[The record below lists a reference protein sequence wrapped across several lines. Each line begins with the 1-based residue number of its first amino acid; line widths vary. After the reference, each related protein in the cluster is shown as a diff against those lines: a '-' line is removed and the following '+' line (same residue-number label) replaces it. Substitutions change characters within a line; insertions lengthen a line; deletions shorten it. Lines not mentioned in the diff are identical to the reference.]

1 MNREQRRAKY
11 IRTVQDSSSEPASQ
25 NLSRPPSGA
34 PPSNPSQKSNSSNR
48 RTSIHLSF
56 VEKGNTASSP
66 LEIAE
71 TQQDTPQTLQPKLVS
86 VDIPPAAI
94 DKADYESLRSSQ
106 INSDG
111 GIDFS
116 SPLKSR
122 LLSSQP
128 EHTQS
133 SSRSGIIPVSTL
145 LTNRQKSIPKP
156 PNKDPSS
163 SLNSSSSAPVNGHLP
178 LISSEP
184 VISSDGAPPEVNHPD
199 SSPSSSKFG
208 TPDYVPSTEQ
218 DSTRGRAVSIELGSQ
233 LGSHRNGQVLSIS
246 ELVSP
251 EPNSQGGLLSQNNT
265 RQPDS
270 QASIPPN
277 TFPPPAPHFSQTLKN
292 CSESVLLPS
301 NQANSHSQ
309 SQVNSA
315 SSPWAFHTQIPVK
328 ESSASHKPP
337 SNNPTPTPTLK
348 ERLLQA
354 FPPPVRSGEQ
364 DPSRSRQARASS
376 SVSVSSTG
384 SLRERLR
391 QARASGVRGYP
402 TSQITDSRASSD
414 VEMPPNEM
422 EMSGDSS
429 VTSPAAGGRG
439 DRSRE
444 SLLESGGGSQA
455 PIYDI
460 AIGSSALPI
469 QNSIEEE
476 QSLNDDEISE
486 GSKGSS
492 SQQSVENEHDI
503 GQVDGLVLPSVP
515 LLGPA
520 EYALGLPAEGKIQS
534 VYFDIIKAKRK
545 AILKFINRHESI
557 GSATTSPNRTNQRN
571 DMNELI
577 QRLHDTTTHIDLGL
591 PGIPTQYSINPEQHA
606 AYANYA
612 GSKFSLLGH
621 LVDPLKRVD
630 CSIVIAAQSGAIQ
643 DLLEQ
648 YLVTKEV
655 NVKRHDRIA
664 TSQSQSPDR
673 RHEFQVE
680 LMSTMSDEPVN
691 LDRTPLLMIAFDA
704 SFDAQDPQ
712 IQRVRTMNSNRSPNL
727 LPVVHLLVTN
737 SSEHVDLCIP
747 KTLPPPV
754 RLKLLVRA
762 TYQARPNLGG
772 KPTYVPNAS
781 DEPEGRAMDFSD
793 LQRALRKSP
802 ERKLSMLASII
813 TRAAMSQD
821 FDSQWGLGSVS
832 DLQLTEIDDTPPKVS
847 GTTTVAETPKEPF
860 PRSRTPVS
868 RADTPSGKK
877 RLLEVENAA
886 VALNK
891 RQRLTPTP
899 LREPENSSAQVLQS
913 VQVQDLINKL
923 QAELTKEKE
932 AGRKADE
939 EKDKVQKQLGQWK
952 SDHAALLR
960 RYEKRMTK
968 CHELEKNNTKL
979 LRTIENNK
987 SRQERTSEDNAM
999 LKEKVKGLQQEL
1011 NTTREIIKSGGGDAA
1026 TTEAAGEEARDLLA
1040 RNVHLEK
1047 SLENTRKDFEFTRTQ
1062 YQEASGKAAEF
1073 ATQVRDLEEK
1083 VADLSKQAGDE
1094 KRRLKEMNYQESL
1107 NHHLSKIAELEQ
1119 EKRTRDVL
1127 LKKLEEENRQLKRN
1141 RGVQTRGS
1149 SVQPPGSPGLDPP
1162 GSGRGPRSRQN
1173 SPAPGLFPHH
1183 GTTVANR
1190 GSLLRHER

>member
-1 MNREQRRAKY
+1 VNREERRTKY
-11 IRTVQDSSSEPASQ
+11 IRTIQDSSSEQASQ
-25 NLSRPPSGA
+25 NLPR
-34 PPSNPSQKSNSSNR
+34 PSQKSNSSNR

-56 VEKGNTASSP
+56 VEKGNTVSSP

-71 TQQDTPQTLQPKLVS
+71 TQQDTPQTVQRKVVS

-94 DKADYESLRSSQ
+94 EKADYESLRSSQ

-116 SPLKSR
+116 SPLKSQ
-122 LLSSQP
+122 LISSQL
-128 EHTQS
+128 ERTQS
-133 SSRSGIIPVSTL
+133 SARSGAIPVSTP
-145 LTNRQKSIPKP
+145 LTNRQKNIPKATH
-156 PNKDPSS
+156 KDPSS
-163 SLNSSSSAPVNGHLP
+163 SLNSLSSGPVNGHQP
-178 LISSEP
+178 LISPEP
-184 VISSDGAPPEVNHPD
+184 VIPSDGAPSEANHPD

-251 EPNSQGGLLSQNNT
+251 EPNSQELVSQNHP
-265 RQPDS
+265 RQRDS

-277 TFPPPAPHFSQTLKN
+277 TFPPPPSQVLQTSKN
-292 CSESVLLPS
+292 CSESVLQSS

-309 SQVNSA
+309 PQVGSA
-315 SSPWAFHTQIPVK
+315 SSPWAFHTQIPAK
-328 ESSASHKPP
+328 ENSTGRNPP
-337 SNNPTPTPTLK
+337 SKNRNQTPTLK
-348 ERLLQA
+348 ERLQQA
-354 FPPPVRSGEQ
+354 FTSPVRSGKQ
-364 DPSRSRQARASS
+364 DSSRARQARASS
-376 SVSVSSTG
+376 SVSASSPG

-391 QARASGVRGYP
+391 QATASSVRGYP
-402 TSQITDSRASSD
+402 SSQITDSRASSD

-422 EMSGDSS
+422 EMSGASG
-429 VTSPAAGGRG
+429 VTSPAAGGRHDG
-439 DRSRE
+439 LRE
-444 SLLESGGGSQA
+444 SPLEPGSGSQA

-460 AIGSSALPI
+460 AIGGSALPI

-476 QSLNDDEISE
+476 QSLNDDEVSE

-492 SQQSVENEHDI
+492 SQQSVENERDI
-503 GQVDGLVLPSVP
+503 AQVDGLVLPSLP

-534 VYFDIIKAKRK
+534 VYFDIIKAKKK
-545 AILKFINRHESI
+545 AILKFINRHEAI
-557 GSATTSPNRTNQRN
+557 GSANTSPNRTNQRN

-621 LVDPLKRVD
+621 LVDPLKQVE

-648 YLVTKEV
+648 YLATKEV
-655 NVKRHDRIA
+655 NVRRHDRIA
-664 TSQSQSPDR
+664 TSQSQNLDR
-673 RHEFQVE
+673 RRDFQVE
-680 LMSTMSDEPVN
+680 LMSTMSGDPVN

-712 IQRVRTMNSNRSPNL
+712 VKRVREMNLNSSPKL
-727 LPVVHLLVTN
+727 VPVVHLLVTN

-747 KTLPPPV
+747 RSLPSPA

-832 DLQLTEIDDTPPKVS
+832 ALQLTEVDDTPPKVS

-860 PRSRTPVS
+860 PRSRTPIS

-877 RLLEVENAA
+877 RLLEVENAV
-886 VALNK
+886 VALSK

-899 LREPENSSAQVLQS
+899 LRESENNNAQIPQP
-913 VQVQDLINKL
+913 VQVQDLVNKL
-923 QAELTKEKE
+923 QGEIAKEKE
-932 AGRKADE
+932 ARRKAEE
-939 EKDKVQKQLGQWK
+939 EKDKVQKQLDQWK

-987 SRQERTSEDNAM
+987 SRQERTGEDNTM

-1011 NTTREIIKSGGGDAA
+1011 NGTREIIKSGGGDAA
-1026 TTEAAGEEARDLLA
+1026 TTEAAREEARDLLA

-1062 YQEASGKAAEF
+1062 YQEASNKAAEF
-1073 ATQVRDLEEK
+1073 ASQVRDLEEK

-1173 SPAPGLFPHH
+1173 SPAPGLLPHH
-1183 GTTVANR
+1183 GTTVTNR